1 LKYIQ
6 AYKRRPSTTVVFIQ
20 VNTGQRSANRT
31 PEGTGS
37 ILYPDNL
44 ILTLGAWC
52 EMR

>member
-6 AYKRRPSTTVVFIQ
+6 AYERCPSTTVVFIQ
-20 VNTGQRSANRT
+20 VNTWQRSANRT

-37 ILYPDNL
+37 IPYPDNL